1 MIRHLH
7 KLKKEKTNLKIIWNG
22 GRKFKNYAIKCKK
35 KNLKMNHPN
44 WPNHIK
50 NKTKILG
57 KKQAKDFSLETKA
70 IF

>member
-7 KLKKEKTNLKIIWNG
+7 KLKKEKT
-22 GRKFKNYAIKCKK
+22 
-35 KNLKMNHPN
+35 NLKMNHPN

-50 NKTKILG
+50 NKTKILR